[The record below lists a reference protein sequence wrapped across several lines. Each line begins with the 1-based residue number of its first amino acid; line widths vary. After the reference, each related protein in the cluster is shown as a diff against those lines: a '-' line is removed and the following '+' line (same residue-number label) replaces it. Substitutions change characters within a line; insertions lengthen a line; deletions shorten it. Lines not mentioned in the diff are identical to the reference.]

1 MQCLV
6 LSAARMPIYL
16 GKHIIII
23 IIFVITVSD
32 VLVPVYV
39 FVLSSSSV
47 PRG

>member
-16 GKHIIII
+16 GKHIII